1 MNRSQIIKV
10 LNAYGIYYNMEELNN
25 ALSKKP
31 LNSTKKCV
39 LFSRVSTQGQDL
51 TQQTEQLYAEANRN
65 GFTDDRIIFIEQ
77 KESAVKLDEE
87 ERLGIQQL
95 KHVIESDDIECV
107 IIFEISRLSRRPDVL
122 YSVRDYLIE
131 HNVNLICM
139 KPFMRLLDEDGKMS
153 HTASLLFSIFGSMA
167 ETEGYI
173 RKERMRRGVNK
184 KKAMGYHAGGPIMYG
199 YKTVRTENG
208 HKYVIDEVQS
218 TIVKRIFNEYVNGGK
233 SMRMLTK
240 DLQEEGHF
248 KGIKF
253 LTAQQEVYN
262 ILHRDCYCGRKN
274 GMPAIISESL
284 YDRSVEKRKSSE
296 LKVNRTDN
304 MALLKG
310 ILRDGNSGLLLSS
323 NTAAKLYYSK
333 RYSGVAISMH
343 IIEPIIWERA
353 VKLHKEY
360 KKADKE
366 QVLKSLEKKMQMN
379 MRKQQTLA
387 INMEEIVQ
395 QRDQIEERL
404 IKGRLSESKADQ
416 MHEELD
422 KTEKELKQRMIELQN
437 EYEDIY
443 ETGNRIYENDS
454 VEVDYD
460 TEDKKERYDIVHS
473 VIEKVMLRRESRYR
487 LHIDI
492 YNKVD
497 DKVDRLIYNC
507 YTKKFIE

>member
-1 MNRSQIIKV
+1 MVKKGII
-10 LNAYGIYYNMEELNN
+10 LA
-25 ALSKKP
+25 
-31 LNSTKKCV
+31 
-39 LFSRVSTQGQDL
+39 RVSTELQSLDSQIDKL
-51 TQQTEQLYAEANRN
+51 FEEAKRC
-65 GFTDDRIIFIEQ
+65 GYESDMITVISG
-77 KESAVKLDEE
+77 KESGVKLDVE
-87 ERLGIQQL
+87 ERETIQKL
-95 KHVIESDDIECV
+95 KDHIETGQYDMLFIWEV
-107 IIFEISRLSRRPDVL
+107 SRLARRPKVL
-122 YSVRDYLIE
+122 YEVREYLIE
-131 HNVNLICM
+131 HHVNLHCLTPQFTM
-139 KPFMRLLDEDGKMS
+139 LKEDGTIDP
-153 HTASLLFSIFGSMA
+153 TASIVFALFGTMA
-167 ETEGYI
+167 EEEARLT
-173 RKERMRRGVNK
+173 KARMRRGVNK

-208 HKYVIDEVQS
+208 HKYVIDEAQS
-218 TIVKRIFNEYVNGGK
+218 TVIKRIFNEYVNGGK

-296 LKVNRTDN
+296 LKVNKTDN

-323 NTAAKLYYSK
+323 NTAAKMYYSK
-333 RYSGVAISMH
+333 RYSGVAVGMH
-343 IIEPIIWERA
+343 IIEPIIWKRA

-387 INMEEIVQ
+387 TNMEEIVQ

-443 ETGNRIYENDS
+443 ETGNRIYENNS

-473 VIEKVMLRRESRYR
+473 VIEKVMLKRESRYN

-497 DKVDRLIYNC
+497 DKVERLMYNC

>member
-1 MNRSQIIKV
+1 MVKKGII
-10 LNAYGIYYNMEELNN
+10 LA
-25 ALSKKP
+25 
-31 LNSTKKCV
+31 
-39 LFSRVSTQGQDL
+39 RVSTELQSLDSQIDKL
-51 TQQTEQLYAEANRN
+51 FEEAKRC
-65 GFTDDRIIFIEQ
+65 GYESDMITVISG
-77 KESAVKLDEE
+77 KESGVKLDVE
-87 ERLGIQQL
+87 ERETIQKL
-95 KHVIESDDIECV
+95 KDHIETGQYDMLFIWEV
-107 IIFEISRLSRRPDVL
+107 SRLARRPKVL
-122 YSVRDYLIE
+122 YEVREYLIE
-131 HNVNLICM
+131 HHVNLHCLTPQFTM
-139 KPFMRLLDEDGKMS
+139 LKEDGTIDP
-153 HTASLLFSIFGSMA
+153 TASIVFALFGTMA
-167 ETEGYI
+167 EEEARLT
-173 RKERMRRGVNK
+173 KARMRRGVNK

-218 TIVKRIFNEYVNGGK
+218 TIVKRIFNEYVNGDK

-343 IIEPIIWERA
+343 IIEPIIWDRA

-454 VEVDYD
+454 VEVNYD

-473 VIEKVMLRRESRYR
+473 VIEKVMLKRESRYK

-497 DKVDRLIYNC
+497 DKVERLMYNC

>member
-1 MNRSQIIKV
+1 MVKKGII
-10 LNAYGIYYNMEELNN
+10 LA
-25 ALSKKP
+25 
-31 LNSTKKCV
+31 
-39 LFSRVSTQGQDL
+39 RVSTELQSLDSQIDKL
-51 TQQTEQLYAEANRN
+51 FEEAKRC
-65 GFTDDRIIFIEQ
+65 GYESDMITVISG
-77 KESAVKLDEE
+77 KESGVKLDVE
-87 ERLGIQQL
+87 ERETIQKL
-95 KHVIESDDIECV
+95 KDHIDTGQYDMLFIWEV
-107 IIFEISRLSRRPDVL
+107 SRLARRPKVL
-122 YSVRDYLIE
+122 YEVREYLIE
-131 HNVNLICM
+131 HHVNLHCLTPQFTM
-139 KPFMRLLDEDGKMS
+139 LKEDGTIDP
-153 HTASLLFSIFGSMA
+153 TASIVFALFGTMA
-167 ETEGYI
+167 EEEARLT
-173 RKERMRRGVNK
+173 KARMRRGVNK

-323 NTAAKLYYSK
+323 NTAANMYYSK

-473 VIEKVMLRRESRYR
+473 VIEKVMLRRESRYK

-497 DKVDRLIYNC
+497 DKVEKLMYNC
-507 YTKKFIE
+507 YTKKYIK